1 MLREPVARV
10 LSHYFYH
17 KTEVRD
23 PNHKVASEMTLD
35 EWWVIVRSLT
45 LLFFLMFICVQGK

>member
-1 MLREPVARV
+1 MLREPVNRV

-23 PNHKVASEMTLD
+23 PNHKVASEMSLN
-35 EWWVIVRSLT
+35 EWYA
-45 LLFFLMFICVQGK
+45 FLHV